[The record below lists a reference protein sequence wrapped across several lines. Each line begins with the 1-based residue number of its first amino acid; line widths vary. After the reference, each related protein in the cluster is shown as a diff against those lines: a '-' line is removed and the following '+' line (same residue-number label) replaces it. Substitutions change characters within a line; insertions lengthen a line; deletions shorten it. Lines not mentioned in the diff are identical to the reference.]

1 MYVEW
6 WMAVV
11 ILVWWFASIAQITSS
26 IRRTSFADGVT
37 QGTESTLKVLEKQ
50 GIIRMNGE
58 IIEPGEKS

>member
-1 MYVEW
+1 VYVEW

-11 ILVWWFASIAQITSS
+11 ILGWWFASIAHITSS
-26 IRRTSFADGVT
+26 LKKSYFADGVT